1 MARPAMVLL
10 FSALAALGAGC
21 GSSGSSNSSGS
32 STQPPTSST
41 LSPPTTTTSASVGA
55 LSAEAKSAAT
65 GDIPDTQVFL
75 KYANAGAGYSIV
87 YPEGWT
93 RKGST
98 RDVTFSDKNNVVHI
112 VVTSGGTPTA
122 AGVAA
127 ELKQLKQATPSLTF
141 TQPRRIKLSAG
152 AAIKTTYTT
161 LSAPNPVTG
170 KSVLLVVDRYE
181 FAKADKR
188 ATVDLGTPKGVD
200 NVDAYR
206 RMINSFR
213 WR

>member
-1 MARPAMVLL
+1 M
-10 FSALAALGAGC
+10 
-21 GSSGSSNSSGS
+21 
-32 STQPPTSST
+32 
-41 LSPPTTTTSASVGA
+41 GA

-65 GDIPDTQVFL
+65 GDIPDTQAFL
-75 KYANAGAGYSIV
+75 TYANRRAGYSIV

-98 RDVTFSDKNNVVHI
+98 NDVTFSDKNNLVHI
-112 VVTSGGTPTA
+112 VVAKAGAPTA
-122 AGVAA
+122 VGVAA
-127 ELKQLKQATPSLTF
+127 ELKQLRHATPSLSFKPPTPIQL
-141 TQPRRIKLSAG
+141 TSG

-170 KSVLLVVDRYE
+170 KGVLLVVDRYE
-181 FAKADKR
+181 FAKAGKR